1 MAKNYNNEPL
11 AFMYCNIRGEIKAH
25 RLLHWIE
32 VGRYIKSFREDG
44 TPVTFRIDRIQE
56 YLDGGDARLLNP
68 IQEAP
73 PRIEPRKPRDM
84 RPQVVFTGF
93 PQAVRAELEAASD
106 AAGLNVVKSVTKNLT
121 FLCGG
126 YNAGPLKLEKAREQ
140 GVYILD
146 EQQLR
151 WLLET
156 GELPDSDHDG
166 SDDRTH

>member
-106 AAGLNVVKSVTKNLT
+106 AAGMAKGRSLMSCWLN
-121 FLCGG
+121 
-126 YNAGPLKLEKAREQ
+126 
-140 GVYILD
+140 
-146 EQQLR
+146 
-151 WLLET
+151 
-156 GELPDSDHDG
+156 SDASPSSSFSRMG
-166 SDDRTH
+166 TEESR